1 MESAESPPSQT
12 QRVGLFFDVDGTLS
26 DSYLL
31 GYNSTN
37 EVLRRNGCCE
47 ITEEEYHAGTKYTTP
62 MRLAWHVTGNPDD
75 AIGIKLGQE
84 FDALYV
90 ALVSKETANLFSGID
105 QMLLS
110 IQERYRS
117 VRYAAL
123 SNACTEYVTA
133 VLQANNLSTLFPVG
147 LGADKVPAAKPAPDG
162 LLQLCSM
169 LDIPPTAC
177 VYVGDSPSDGKA
189 AVAAGM
195 QSIGVTWGSHASSAV
210 EAAFHTTV
218 HTVSD
223 LQSELER
230 FIDQRQ

>member
-1 MESAESPPSQT
+1 METAESASHKQH
-12 QRVGLFFDVDGTLS
+12 VGLFFDVDGTLS

-37 EVLRRNGCCE
+37 EVLRRNGCSQ

-75 AIGIKLGQE
+75 SIGTKLGQE

-90 ALVSKETANLFSGID
+90 ALVSKETANLFSGIE
-105 QMLLS
+105 QMLRSL
-110 IQERYRS
+110 QERHPS
-117 VRYAAL
+117 VRFAAL
-123 SNACTEYVTA
+123 SNACTDYVTA
-133 VLQANNLSTLFPVG
+133 VLQANNLLSLFPVG

-162 LLQLCSM
+162 LLQLCSL

-195 QSIGVTWGSHASSAV
+195 HSIGVTWGSHASSAV
-210 EAAFHTTV
+210 QAAFPSTV
-218 HTVSD
+218 HTVAD
-223 LQSELER
+223 LHRELER
-230 FIDQRQ
+230 FVDQRQ